1 MGIADRIKS
10 ISGGAGSS
18 PIREDKSF
26 VEKATLEEKIERSKE
41 VIKAAYE
48 RFPHEKITLAWT
60 GGKDSTLIL
69 WLTLEVCKENN
80 FSPPK
85 VMFINEGDV
94 FPEMITFVKKWAKK
108 WGVKADFVQ
117 NDDVLKQVKK
127 IGDLVYVEKLD
138 ERNKLALQRLGFK
151 EESFPFEPESLVG
164 NHLMKTV
171 AMNIYLEATKA
182 DALITGIRWDE
193 QEARAN
199 EIYFSPR
206 KLPKHTRIHP
216 ILHLKEKD
224 VWEATHKYKLPYVD
238 LYEKGYRSLGA
249 KVTTLKP
256 SDKPAWKQDLDH
268 TTERVGRQQDKE
280 QIMKRLRD
288 LGYM

>member
-1 MGIADRIKS
+1 
-10 ISGGAGSS
+10 
-18 PIREDKSF
+18 
-26 VEKATLEEKIERSKE
+26 
-41 VIKAAYE
+41 
-48 RFPHEKITLAWT
+48 
-60 GGKDSTLIL
+60 
-69 WLTLEVCKENN
+69 
-80 FSPPK
+80 
-85 VMFINEGDV
+85 
-94 FPEMITFVKKWAKK
+94 
-108 WGVKADFVQ
+108 
-117 NDDVLKQVKK
+117 
-127 IGDLVYVEKLD
+127 
-138 ERNKLALQRLGFK
+138 
-151 EESFPFEPESLVG
+151 
-164 NHLMKTV
+164 MKTV